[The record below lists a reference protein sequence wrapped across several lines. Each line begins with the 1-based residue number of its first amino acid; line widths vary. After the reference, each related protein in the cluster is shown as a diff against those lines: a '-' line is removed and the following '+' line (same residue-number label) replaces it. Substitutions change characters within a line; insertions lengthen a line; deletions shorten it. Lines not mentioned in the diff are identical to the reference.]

1 MTDNKVAATTD
12 QIEVGAN
19 QRIAELEKSLE
30 QAQLKVAA
38 VISHLE
44 QITSQAD
51 EVTYAQR
58 AAASGLADIQA
69 AVAQS
74 KSLAT
79 EALAAKTQID
89 DHQTVVAQKSEH
101 IELAQ
106 AHADKVRSNLDR
118 QLTAAMQQVTEVEAL
133 NARTEA
139 AADSAAEQLLAVK
152 AAKATAESERD
163 EAVNLSSEAQ
173 EAMNS
178 IRTLVAKA
186 ESIEKRVLDYEVQL
200 EGFRVA
206 SVERISTIDG
216 LLPGATSAG
225 LSSAFDLRRQAF
237 LKPGERW
244 QWVFVAAVAFLVILA
259 LTGLW
264 NVYRSSAALSY
275 DELFRIWLARLP
287 VAGALVWLA
296 LYASRES
303 ALAKRLEEDYGYKS
317 AIAASFQGFHKQ
329 MSDIAE
335 QAGPNTPLAKLCIDT
350 LTTIASPPGRIY
362 DKHNLTVTP
371 STEATEL
378 IKSVLDRAAGTQDQ
392 KK

>member
-1 MTDNKVAATTD
+1 MTDNKVAVSID
-12 QIEVGAN
+12 MIETRAYE
-19 QRIAELEKSLE
+19 RIAELEKNLE
-30 QAQLKVAA
+30 QAQLKVAM
-38 VISHLE
+38 VVSLVE
-44 QITSQAD
+44 QMTVQAE
-51 EVTYAQR
+51 EVANSQR
-58 AAASGLADIQA
+58 AAASGLTEIQA
-69 AVAQS
+69 AAAQS

-89 DHQTVVAQKSEH
+89 DHQTVVAQKSGH

-118 QLTAAMQQVTEVEAL
+118 QLTAAMQQVTEAEAL
-133 NARTEA
+133 NTRTEA

-152 AAKATAESERD
+152 TAKATAESERD
-163 EAVNLSSEAQ
+163 EAMNASAEAQ

-178 IRTLVAKA
+178 MRTLVVKA
-186 ESIEKRVLDYEVQL
+186 ESVEKRVLDYEAQL
-200 EGFRVA
+200 ERFRVET
-206 SVERISTIDG
+206 VERIATIDG

-244 QWVFVAAVAFLVILA
+244 QWVFVAAITFLVILA

-275 DELFRIWLARLP
+275 DELFRVWLARLP
-287 VAGALVWLA
+287 VAGALIWLA

-335 QAGPNTPLAKLCIDT
+335 QAGSNTPLAKLCIDT

-371 STEATEL
+371 SAEATEL
-378 IKSVLDRAAGTQDQ
+378 LKSVLDRATGTQDQ

>member
-1 MTDNKVAATTD
+1 MTGNKVAVSID
-12 QIEVGAN
+12 MIEARAHE
-19 QRIAELEKSLE
+19 RIAELEKCLE
-30 QAQLKVAA
+30 EAQLKAA
-38 VISHLE
+38 ALVSLVE
-44 QITSQAD
+44 QMNAQAG
-51 EVTYAQR
+51 EIASSQR

-69 AVAQS
+69 AAAQS
-74 KSLAT
+74 KGLAT

-89 DHQTVVAQKSEH
+89 DHQTVIAQKSEH

-118 QLTAAMQQVTEVEAL
+118 QLTAAMQQVTQAEAL
-133 NARTEA
+133 NTRTEA

-163 EAVNLSSEAQ
+163 EAVNASVEALQAMSSMRA
-173 EAMNS
+173 
-178 IRTLVAKA
+178 LVAKA
-186 ESIEKRVLDYEVQL
+186 ESVEKRVLDYEAQL
-200 EGFRVA
+200 EGFRVET
-206 SVERISTIDG
+206 VERIATIDG

-317 AIAASFQGFHKQ
+317 AVAASFQGFHKQ

-335 QAGPNTPLAKLCIDT
+335 KAGPNTPLAKLCIDT

-371 STEATEL
+371 SAEATEL
-378 IKSVLDRAAGTQDQ
+378 LKSFLDRATGAQDQ